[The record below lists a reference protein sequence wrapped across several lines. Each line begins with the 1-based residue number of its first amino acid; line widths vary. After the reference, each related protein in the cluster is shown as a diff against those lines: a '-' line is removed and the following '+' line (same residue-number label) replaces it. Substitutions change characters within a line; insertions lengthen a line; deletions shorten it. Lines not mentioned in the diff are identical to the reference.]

1 MIQKKTDNKDPNFKI
16 QAEQTPELEDI
27 YKPTLLETTDSTS
40 PWRRPRSPQVYTTS
54 HTIMHHTFPLE
65 SNVYIMIILNA
76 HKMTT
81 HIHVSLHKI
90 SS

>member
-40 PWRRPRSPQVYTTS
+40 PWRRPRSPQVYTQLVTQSCITHS
-54 HTIMHHTFPLE
+54 HWSQM
-65 SNVYIMIILNA
+65 S
-76 HKMTT
+76 
-81 HIHVSLHKI
+81 I
-90 SS
+90 S